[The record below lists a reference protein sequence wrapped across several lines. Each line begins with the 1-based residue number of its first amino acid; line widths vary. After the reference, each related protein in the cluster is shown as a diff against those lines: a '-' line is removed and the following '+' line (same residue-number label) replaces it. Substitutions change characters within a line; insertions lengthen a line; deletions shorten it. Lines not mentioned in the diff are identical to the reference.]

1 MIRCVAGDRYCSLLL
16 SEGGLDVIQQ
26 ILNSATTHHPRAVE
40 IATDVLHMIS
50 EKCSGSVV
58 GV

>member
-1 MIRCVAGDRYCSLLL
+1 VAGDRYCSLLV